1 MSLKYVALASLGL
14 LAACTTNPAERTMTG
29 GLGGAAAGC
38 GIGAAIAG
46 IPTAGIG
53 AAPGCAIGAAI
64 GGGTGAMGGLATTPP
79 QPVPEPYYAAPPP
92 PPGYYP

>member
-29 GLGGAAAGC
+29 GIGGAMAGC

-53 AAPGCAIGAAI
+53 AAPGCALGAAI

-79 QPVPEPYYAAPPP
+79 QPVYPPP
-92 PPGYYP
+92 SPPGYYP

>member
-29 GLGGAAAGC
+29 GIGGAMAGC

-53 AAPGCAIGAAI
+53 AAPGCALGAAI

-79 QPVPEPYYAAPPP
+79 QPVPGPYPAPPP